1 MANTPKSVEHKLPDA
16 VLTALHNEWAR
27 ANGAVEFV
35 ELAKQVAQGHFA
47 SYQQRLANCLE
58 MLGLDSTKPWFV
70 DFTRGVVTDTDPT
83 PKSPMN
89 GSAIGAVDNPIKTN
103 G

>member
-1 MANTPKSVEHKLPDA
+1 MTDTPKSAEHKLPDA
-16 VLTALHNEWAR
+16 VLVALHNEYAR
-27 ANGAVEFV
+27 ANGAVEV
-35 ELAKQVAQGHFA
+35 AELAKQVAQAHFA
-47 SYQQRLANCLE
+47 AYQQRLANCLE

-83 PKSPMN
+83 ATPAN
-89 GSAIGAVDNPIKTN
+89 GLAVGAVDNPIKAN